1 MAAARL
7 KETAFW
13 MATSGWIHRVWTFQE
28 ALLGRELN
36 FEAADG
42 LLSMAHLQ
50 RALDRAHEF
59 VPSVI

>member
-1 MAAARL
+1 
-7 KETAFW
+7 
-13 MATSGWIHRVWTFQE
+13 MATSGWIHRVWTLQE

>member
-1 MAAARL
+1 MQ
-7 KETAFW
+7 
-13 MATSGWIHRVWTFQE
+13 RVWTLQE